1 MATGNFNLALAFRD
15 GKISIRWLYGC
26 IPGRSHRPQQWF
38 DRLLKQAQSAP
49 DEVKMLCRPEFFE
62 GMRAF
67 DGKLTPAEALTLLT
81 FNANNARYTKLIK
94 EIECV
99 SGVGLPI
106 KAYKSKF
113 EAVFGLRLEELLQEL
128 YNTSGYELRD
138 QKKIGPY
145 FVDFYV
151 EVHTKGTPKY
161 VIEFDEEAHDKKKH
175 YLIHDPIRN
184 RWFRDNHHEI
194 TFIRVKHA
202 ESEAWLD
209 AVSRTGAFISMEK
222 FYAHCILSAAVCPTA
237 QKLRITSQSAQ
248 AAYDIEQNQYA
259 FLLTDPKHRLN
270 ELRKI
275 LKRLK
280 VPHDGERV
288 INLSK
293 VTLKRR

>member
-1 MATGNFNLALAFRD
+1 MTRVQPNLVLAFRD
-15 GKISIRWLYGC
+15 GKISIRWLYDC
-26 IPGRSHRPQQWF
+26 VPGSTHRPQQWF
-38 DRLLKQAQSAP
+38 DRLLRQAQRAP
-49 DEVKMLCRPEFFE
+49 DEVKTLCRSEFFD
-62 GMRAF
+62 GMRAV

-81 FNANNARYTKLIK
+81 FNANHGRYNNLIK
-94 EIECV
+94 EIEGIT
-99 SGVGLPI
+99 GVKLPI
-106 KAYKSKF
+106 EPHKSKF
-113 EAVFGLRLEELLQEL
+113 EAAFGLRLEELLQEL
-128 YNTSGYELRD
+128 YSASGYVFRE

-145 FVDFYV
+145 YVDFYV
-151 EVHTKGTPKY
+151 EIHADGMPKY

-175 YLIHDPIRN
+175 YLTHDPIRN
-184 RWFRDNHHEI
+184 RWFRDNRPDI
-194 TFIRVKHA
+194 TFIRVKHV
-202 ESEAWLD
+202 ESETWLD

-248 AAYDIEQNQYA
+248 AAYNIEQNQYA

-275 LKRLK
+275 LNRLK

-293 VTLKRR
+293 ATLRRR